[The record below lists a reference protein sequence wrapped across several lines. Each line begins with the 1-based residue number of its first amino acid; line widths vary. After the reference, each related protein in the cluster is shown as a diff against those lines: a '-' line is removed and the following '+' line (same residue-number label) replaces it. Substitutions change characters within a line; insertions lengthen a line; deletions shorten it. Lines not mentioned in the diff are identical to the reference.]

1 MKSKPPSG
9 ADTLSA
15 KSLDQLIEALR
26 VLPGVGPRSAQR
38 MAYHLLQH
46 DRAGAQ
52 SLAQALSAAL
62 AVVRRCTMCNN
73 FSEEELC
80 ALCRSARRDR
90 SLLCVVETPAD
101 LATVEH
107 TLSYAGMYFVLMGR
121 LSPLDGVGP
130 RDIGLDR
137 LLERAAGGEVQ
148 EVILATNFTNE
159 GEATAH
165 YVAEML
171 RARQVKVSRIARGVP
186 LGGELEY
193 VDVGTIS
200 QALLD
205 RRGI

>member
-1 MKSKPPSG
+1 MSKTPVP
-9 ADTLSA
+9 TA
-15 KSLDQLIEALR
+15 KGLERLVQALR

-38 MAYHLLQH
+38 MAFHLLQH
-46 DRAGAQ
+46 DRAGADELGRA
-52 SLAQALSAAL
+52 LADALSS
-62 AVVRRCTMCNN
+62 VQRCAQCNN
-73 FSEEELC
+73 FSEDEVC
-80 ALCRSARRDR
+80 ALCRSPRRDAA
-90 SLLCVVETPAD
+90 LLCVVETPAD
-101 LATVEH
+101 LAMVEQ
-107 TLSYAGMYFVLMGR
+107 TLSYSGMYFVLMGR

-137 LLERAAGGEVQ
+137 LQARAAGGEVQ

-165 YVAEML
+165 YIAEIL
-171 RARQVKVSRIARGVP
+171 RPRGIRVSPIARGVP

-193 VDVGTIS
+193 VDAGTIS

>member
-1 MKSKPPSG
+1 MSKGPVP
-9 ADTLSA
+9 SA
-15 KSLDQLIEALR
+15 KGLERLLQALR

-38 MAYHLLQH
+38 MAFHLLQH
-46 DRAGAQ
+46 DRGGADE
-52 SLAQALSAAL
+52 LARAL
-62 AVVRRCTMCNN
+62 AEALASVQRCASCNN
-73 FSEEELC
+73 FSEDEVC
-80 ALCRSARRDR
+80 VLCRSPRRDR
-90 SLLCVVETPAD
+90 ALLCVVETPAD
-101 LATVEH
+101 LAMVEQ
-107 TLSYAGMYFVLMGR
+107 TLSYSGMYFVLMGR

-137 LLERAAGGEVQ
+137 LLARAADGEVQ

-165 YVAEML
+165 YIAEML
-171 RARQVKVSRIARGVP
+171 RARNVKATRIARGVP

-193 VDVGTIS
+193 VDAGTIS

>member
-1 MKSKPPSG
+1 LSKPQVP
-9 ADTLSA
+9 TA
-15 KSLDQLIEALR
+15 KGLERLVQALR

-38 MAYHLLQH
+38 MAFHLLQH
-46 DRAGAQ
+46 ERAGADE
-52 SLAQALSAAL
+52 LARALTDAL
-62 AVVRRCTMCNN
+62 ASVQRCAQCNN
-73 FSEEELC
+73 FSEQEVCSLC
-80 ALCRSARRDR
+80 TSSRRDR
-90 SLLCVVETPAD
+90 ALLCVVETPAD
-101 LATVEH
+101 LAMVEQ
-107 TLSYAGMYFVLMGR
+107 TLSYSGMYFVLMGR

-137 LLERAAGGEVQ
+137 LLERAANGEVQ

-165 YVAEML
+165 YIAEML
-171 RARQVKVSRIARGVP
+171 RARNVKATRIARGVP

-193 VDVGTIS
+193 VDAGTIS

>member
-1 MKSKPPSG
+1 MSN
-9 ADTLSA
+9 
-15 KSLDQLIEALR
+15 SLDFLTEALR
-26 VLPGVGPRSAQR
+26 RLPGVGPKSAQR

-46 DRAGAQ
+46 DRAGAGA
-52 SLAQALSAAL
+52 LAEALGAAL
-62 AVVRRCTMCNN
+62 QRVRRCDKCNN
-73 FSEEELC
+73 YSEEPLC
-80 ALCRSARRDR
+80 ALCRSPRRDPA
-90 SLLCVVETPAD
+90 LLCVVETPAD
-101 LATVEH
+101 LAMVEQ
-107 TLSYAGMYFVLMGR
+107 TLSYSGMYFVLMGR

-137 LLERAAGGEVQ
+137 LQARVAAEVQ

-165 YVAEML
+165 YIAEML
-171 RARQVKVSRIARGVP
+171 RPRGIKVSRIARGVP

-193 VDVGTIS
+193 VDAGTIS

>member
-1 MKSKPPSG
+1 MTTKSVP
-9 ADTLSA
+9 SA
-15 KSLDQLIEALR
+15 KGLERLIEALR

-46 DRAGAQ
+46 DRSGAEQ
-52 SLAQALSAAL
+52 LAQALGQAL
-62 AVVRRCTMCNN
+62 ATVQRCTKCNN
-73 FSEEELC
+73 FTEEEMC
-80 ALCRSARRDR
+80 ALCRSPRRDP

-101 LATVEH
+101 LSMVEQ
-107 TLSYAGMYFVLMGR
+107 TLSYSGMYFVLMGR

-137 LLERAAGGEVQ
+137 LQARAGEGEVR

-165 YVAEML
+165 YIAEML
-171 RARQVKVSRIARGVP
+171 RARGIRVTRIARGVP

-193 VDVGTIS
+193 VDAGTI
-200 QALLD
+200 ARAVMD
-205 RRGI
+205 RRNL

>member
-1 MKSKPPSG
+1 MTTKSVP
-9 ADTLSA
+9 SA
-15 KSLDQLIEALR
+15 KGLERLIEALR

-46 DRAGAQ
+46 DRSGAEQ
-52 SLAQALSAAL
+52 LAQALGQAL
-62 AVVRRCTMCNN
+62 ATVQRCTKCNN
-73 FSEEELC
+73 FTEEEMC
-80 ALCRSARRDR
+80 ALCRSPRRDP

-101 LATVEH
+101 LSMVEQ
-107 TLSYAGMYFVLMGR
+107 TLSYSGMYFVLMGR

-137 LLERAAGGEVQ
+137 LQARAGEGEVR

-165 YVAEML
+165 YIAEML
-171 RARQVKVSRIARGVP
+171 RARGIRVTRIARGVP

-193 VDVGTIS
+193 VDAGTIS
-200 QALLD
+200 QALLE
-205 RRGI
+205 RREI